1 MSSVS
6 LMLYQF
12 LHHTFPSSPSGSHL
26 PNHHISKNTK
36 ELPTSFAEMHRI
48 EKQGHT
54 VKQIDYVF
62 HSRSNENNT
71 TWEKEISGL

>member
-1 MSSVS
+1 MFIGRFQRTD
-6 LMLYQF
+6 YTDFEEQF
-12 LHHTFPSSPSGSHL
+12 LVCSGTLHI
-26 PNHHISKNTK
+26 NHQMIISKNTK

-71 TWEKEISGL
+71 T